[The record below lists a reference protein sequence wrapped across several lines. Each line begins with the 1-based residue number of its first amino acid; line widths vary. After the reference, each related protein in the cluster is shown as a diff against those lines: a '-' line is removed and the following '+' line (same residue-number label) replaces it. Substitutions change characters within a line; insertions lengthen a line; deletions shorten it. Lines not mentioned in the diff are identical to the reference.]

1 MFGWMV
7 LVFVAGLVGAN
18 VVAVFLIAAGADLAD
33 PIPFTT
39 VFIGQTIGSLAVVY
53 LYSRR
58 SSGSLVADVGLV
70 LRGKDWWAIFA
81 GMGLQVVA
89 AIATLPI
96 IEALFPN
103 GAPEQGVA
111 EVAGSTE
118 TTLEIILIFVSVGIL
133 APILEE
139 ILYRGMLLSWLNRFM
154 GRWPSIVL
162 SAAIFASIHLID
174 WNARAAVPGLFII
187 GIALGW
193 AAMRRGDLS
202 LAIPLHAGVNLLAA
216 FFLVWGPEILDW
228 LELQLE
234 ELDSGGVNAMIHTV
248 VHAVTGMF

>member
-1 MFGWMV
+1 MTAQGPPPPSGYLPVPTQRVSNLGMFGWMV

-18 VVAVFLIAAGADLAD
+18 VVADFLIAAGADLAD

-58 SSGSLVADVGLV
+58 SSGSLGADVGLV

-111 EVAGSTE
+111 ECAGARYELTARE
-118 TTLEIILIFVSVGIL
+118 VVG
-133 APILEE
+133 AD
-139 ILYRGMLLSWLNRFM
+139 LL
-154 GRWPSIVL
+154 
-162 SAAIFASIHLID
+162 
-174 WNARAAVPGLFII
+174 RAADDHLRLPVDLRDH
-187 GIALGW
+187 
-193 AAMRRGDLS
+193 RRG
-202 LAIPLHAGVNLLAA
+202 P
-216 FFLVWGPEILDW
+216 
-228 LELQLE
+228 
-234 ELDSGGVNAMIHTV
+234 
-248 VHAVTGMF
+248 